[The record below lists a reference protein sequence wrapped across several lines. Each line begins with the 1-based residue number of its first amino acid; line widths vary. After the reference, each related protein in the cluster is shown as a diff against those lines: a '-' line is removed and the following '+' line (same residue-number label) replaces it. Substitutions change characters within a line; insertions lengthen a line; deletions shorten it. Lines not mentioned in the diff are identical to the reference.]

1 MEDIAKKKKIP
12 SRVRFMLQDVID
24 LRRNSWRPRREKAGP
39 KTLDQIHKEAER
51 EKTQAKL
58 MEMAGPNVNS
68 GGGGGGG
75 GGGNQNNRGDRD
87 NRGKRSSRGPQQSME
102 ADEWNTVAYSGRSKG
117 FDRSDAQKIQN
128 LAMNAN
134 KTQDSSNMSLGPGYR
149 SWGKGSGSAPKPPQQ
164 NRFSAIQNSDAE
176 GQSRRNFSASMGNF
190 NRSSNS
196 RGSSVDPDRAGAL
209 EAVKQFSAVTSN
221 GPNLAGG
228 GPAQGPKDPK
238 PERGAG
244 GGPAAPSQANLP
256 QVGGPSM
263 SVDLGHMAHMPTPQ
277 TLDESKLMAEQTKV
291 LKGPQD
297 LTDDLLKRRTKGT
310 LEEYLNLEDSDS
322 AFTDVCSHFHP
333 NHMSRVAEE
342 MIFGVIED
350 KPSKMKK
357 TGELLDSLVIKHALL
372 PTQLQNAFNQLLQ
385 ISTDLEVDIPKL
397 WDNIAMVLAPPLASE
412 RSLSMKYLL
421 EATQFL
427 EPQQVPK
434 FLSGV
439 LHQLAE
445 AKGRPKAGDMM
456 KKSGLSLSHFMPSD
470 QVPTFLISQVNSFNS
485 KVWNL
490 HYYHYFSFTETWVY
504 RVAFKFS
511 KRFDQIQCDEIVAR
525 KSSEIWRSIL
535 LDWGNFYI

>member
-68 GGGGGGG
+68 GGGGGG

-221 GPNLAGG
+221 GPNLGKNSLDHVATSSVATS
-228 GPAQGPKDPK
+228 PVAT
-238 PERGAG
+238 
-244 GGPAAPSQANLP
+244 SQVATSP
-256 QVGGPSM
+256 VM
-263 SVDLGHMAHMPTPQ
+263 SSSVATSPIATSTVATSPVA
-277 TLDESKLMAEQTKV
+277 T
-291 LKGPQD
+291 
-297 LTDDLLKRRTKGT
+297 
-310 LEEYLNLEDSDS
+310 
-322 AFTDVCSHFHP
+322 
-333 NHMSRVAEE
+333 SRV
-342 MIFGVIED
+342 G
-350 KPSKMKK
+350 
-357 TGELLDSLVIKHALL
+357 T
-372 PTQLQNAFNQLLQ
+372 NQLR
-385 ISTDLEVDIPKL
+385 IV
-397 WDNIAMVLAPPLASE
+397 
-412 RSLSMKYLL
+412 
-421 EATQFL
+421 
-427 EPQQVPK
+427 
-434 FLSGV
+434 
-439 LHQLAE
+439 QL
-445 AKGRPKAGDMM
+445 
-456 KKSGLSLSHFMPSD
+456 
-470 QVPTFLISQVNSFNS
+470 
-485 KVWNL
+485 
-490 HYYHYFSFTETWVY
+490 
-504 RVAFKFS
+504 
-511 KRFDQIQCDEIVAR
+511 
-525 KSSEIWRSIL
+525 
-535 LDWGNFYI
+535 

>member
-1 MEDIAKKKKIP
+1 MEDITKKKKIP

-68 GGGGGGG
+68 GGGGGG

-485 KVWNL
+485 KV
-490 HYYHYFSFTETWVY
+490 
-504 RVAFKFS
+504 
-511 KRFDQIQCDEIVAR
+511 
-525 KSSEIWRSIL
+525 
-535 LDWGNFYI
+535 